1 MIEDALERRIRQVNL
16 GQRGELIVE
25 ITTASCGRGAAAAIA
40 AAARLLLL
48 LLVVKDPRT
57 RAAVRLHL
65 GKLVV
70 IKVDDLAQISLD
82 LVTVQ
87 ELVHHHV
94 RDVRLAR
101 IQKVLI
107 CLVVLERTA
116 VATLA
121 AALAAARATT
131 PATSAAARYDSS
143 SATVAEVDQLD
154 LLRRSVCALALL
166 LLLLRPSARVVCG
179 HHGCSSH
186 CTAALRSRGRTRL
199 CRRARE
205 SHPFEPLIL
214 IQRRLPTV
222 TQDAHRAVGRFPH
235 AH

>member
-25 ITTASCGRGAAAAIA
+25 ITTASCGRGAAAIA

-57 RAAVRLHL
+57 RVAARLHL

-121 AALAAARATT
+121 AALAAARAT